1 MEKSITYQEIFMKL
15 TPPFT
20 NWEEVANELNISID
34 QVIDFYKNAEL
45 RNLIK
50 QHFQSEVQ
58 MLIDDALHSLKY
70 NIQQGDQKAIQFVLS
85 NLGQSFG
92 FNQTKKERDSIK
104 SDIEQKEKFTSQEL
118 AKSIIEELKSKQVST

>member
-20 NWEEVANELNISID
+20 NWEEVANELDISIN
-34 QVIDFYKNAEL
+34 QVIDFYKNPLL

-58 MLIDDALHSLKY
+58 MLINDALHSLKY

-85 NLGQSFG
+85 NLGQSIG
-92 FNQTKKERDSIK
+92 FNQT
-104 SDIEQKEKFTSQEL
+104 QKEKDSLKSKVDNKEKKTTQEI
-118 AKSIIEELKSKQVST
+118 AKSILDELKEKQK

>member
-20 NWEEVANELNISID
+20 NWEEVANELDISIN

-85 NLGQSFG
+85 NLGQSIG
-92 FNQTKKERDSIK
+92 FNQT
-104 SDIEQKEKFTSQEL
+104 QKEKDSLKSKVDNKEKKTTQEI
-118 AKSIIEELKSKQVST
+118 AKSILDELKEKQK